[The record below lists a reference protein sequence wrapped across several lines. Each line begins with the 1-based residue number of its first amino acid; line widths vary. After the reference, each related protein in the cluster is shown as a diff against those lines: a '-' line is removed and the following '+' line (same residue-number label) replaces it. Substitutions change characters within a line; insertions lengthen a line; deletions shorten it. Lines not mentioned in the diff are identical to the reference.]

1 MSRIQKGLFAHWSLQ
16 VFCGENCSVQ
26 GSPVPACRHCKLY
39 LQCSGDRNH
48 TPNTEVTV
56 LFWGS
61 SVPHWSLKQIP
72 QYFYFLCWAFG
83 DFFPEVSLGWDENQ
97 QENHLRHSILLPA
110 MGTGFIFHLPHRSS
124 PRFSAVPRPLPPA
137 HSTFVLQEELPLAWI
152 CIPHSRRVRG
162 CWSQPLRCSLG
173 RRALL
178 HILSCILIIPRKLKS
193 PFSEM
198 VRVKKG
204 KTN

>member
-83 DFFPEVSLGWDENQ
+83 DFFQRSLWGGMKISRKTTYVTPFFCLQWRLDLSFICRTGAAPVFRRCPGRSR
-97 QENHLRHSILLPA
+97 LRIPPL
-110 MGTGFIFHLPHRSS
+110 FCRRSS
-124 PRFSAVPRPLPPA
+124 PWRGYVFHTAGECGAADRSPCAA
-137 HSTFVLQEELPLAWI
+137 AWGGEHCSTSFLA
-152 CIPHSRRVRG
+152 
-162 CWSQPLRCSLG
+162 
-173 RRALL
+173 
-178 HILSCILIIPRKLKS
+178 
-193 PFSEM
+193 F
-198 VRVKKG
+198 
-204 KTN
+204 